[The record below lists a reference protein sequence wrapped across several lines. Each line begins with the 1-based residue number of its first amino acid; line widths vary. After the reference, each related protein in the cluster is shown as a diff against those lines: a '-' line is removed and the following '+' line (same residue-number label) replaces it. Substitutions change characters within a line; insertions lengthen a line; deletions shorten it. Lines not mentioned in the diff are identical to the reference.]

1 MAGGDKP
8 GMTYGDGHERDPLQV
23 RRHLR
28 RPDNVDSAPASGE
41 TWPAMPAPPAA
52 PVPPLSRAQRDQTAA
67 ALNWPTLKWFTQRQ
81 SAGRRPV
88 PPPAR
93 APVPAF
99 EQRPNA
105 EPKTAWVSD
114 YATEVFPCPP
124 VPPPA
129 RGAAAVAAAGAPV
142 TAPARPGNRRRRTVV
157 VAGAAVAALIGIGGV
172 GFMDFVAGDGGQGS
186 PVGLPLIPAPSSRGA
201 LPSSPAG
208 SAPAPASPTLSLP
221 PGARPATTDAA
232 GVAPATGGTTTVVP
246 PEGSPIASTAP
257 ASPPPPGEARAFAPP
272 SPFGPS
278 PTGADAA
285 STGAVTGPGGLCLA
299 APGARAQTATCDGGA
314 DQRWTVGT
322 DGTLRVSG
330 NCADGGGDSVAIVA
344 CGAAATSR
352 WRAGSN
358 RSVVN
363 AGTGECLTDPI
374 GGARAGTAVTITACT
389 GGSDQRWSLP

>member
-1 MAGGDKP
+1 
-8 GMTYGDGHERDPLQV
+8 MTYGDGHDQDPLLV
-23 RRHLR
+23 RRYLR
-28 RPDNVDSAPASGE
+28 RPNNVDSRPPSDQ
-41 TWPAMPAPPAA
+41 TWPAMPAPPA
-52 PVPPLSRAQRDQTAA
+52 PPLSRAQRERTAA
-67 ALNWPTLKWFTQRQ
+67 ALNWPTLKWFTQKE

-88 PPPAR
+88 PPPAGG
-93 APVPAF
+93 PTPAF
-99 EQRPNA
+99 GQRPNA
-105 EPKTAWVSD
+105 EPKAARVTD
-114 YATEVFPCPP
+114 YPTEVFPYPP
-124 VPPPA
+124 VPHPPA
-129 RGAAAVAAAGAPV
+129 SRAAAVAVADAPA
-142 TAPARPGNRRRRTVV
+142 TAPARPRNRRRRTVV
-157 VAGAAVAALIGIGGV
+157 VAGAAVAALVGIGGV

-186 PVGLPLIPAPSSRGA
+186 PVGLPLIPAPASRDA
-201 LPSSPAG
+201 PPSSPAG
-208 SAPAPASPTLSLP
+208 SAPAPTAPTLSLP
-221 PGARPATTDAA
+221 PGASPTATDAA
-232 GVAPATGGTTTVVP
+232 GGAPVIGGTTTVVP

-363 AGTGECLTDPI
+363 AGTAECLTDPV
-374 GGARAGTAVTITACT
+374 GGARAGTAVTLTACT